1 MVAGGSLI
9 AAEKATQTKKAK
21 EQKVKKTKIA
31 IILTLCLLLGTVAA
45 FAESIKQARPEK
57 TQPKAVSSVKTASS
71 NRVQTPIYTD
81 SKQGYRL
88 VTDVLDC
95 LAGRLESANYRIP
108 VNSGGQPSAV
118 GLSQSTNWGVKA
130 GFVYAS
136 KVAHGDPNADGVV
149 NVGDAIYTLNYLFK
163 NGPVPCPMEAGDA
176 NCTGAVDLGDAIYV
190 LNYLF
195 KGGPA
200 PAC

>member
-9 AAEKATQTKKAK
+9 ATEKATQTKKAK

-31 IILTLCLLLGTVAA
+31 VILILCLLLATMAA

-71 NRVQTPIYTD
+71 NSVQTPIYTE

-95 LAGRLESANYRIP
+95 FAGRSESVNYWIP
-108 VNSGGQPSAV
+108 VNSGGQSSAI
-118 GLSQSTNWGVKA
+118 GPSQSIDWGVKA
-130 GFVYAS
+130 GFIHAS
-136 KVAHGDPNADGVV
+136 KVAHGDPNADGIV

-163 NGPVPCPMEAGDA
+163 SGPVPCPMEAGDA